1 MRSKDGALL
10 TILVLPPIAYN
21 LKVNK
26 SKIREVFTFKGIQS
40 SKGVTHLRET
50 GLVYNIVDPDVEW
63 DSGLIIP

>member
-1 MRSKDGALL
+1 MRSKDGA
-10 TILVLPPIAYN
+10 ISILPPIAYN

-50 GLVYNIVDPDVEW
+50 GLVYNNVYPDVER